1 MARYRLTDAGAGL
14 VNSFTGVVNAVAK
27 SAEEVPNIVHTFS
40 KKYELSS
47 KIELTEDL
55 QESNIQG
62 TIDQK
67 VNTVSLTVSSLG
79 WV

>member
-1 MARYRLTDAGAGL
+1 MARYRLTDASANL

-27 SAEEVPNIVHTFS
+27 TTEEIPNVVHTFS

-47 KIELTEDL
+47 KVELVEDI
-55 QESNIQG
+55 QESTIPG
-62 TIDQK
+62 TITQK
-67 VNTVSLTVSSLG
+67 VTTVKDTVSSLG